1 MMRIKFFPGFLFM
14 DYGDFP
20 YFVINV
26 HSTSSLNILPRGD
39 VGADLIARL
48 VAENLKCKALISTV
62 TKNEFFGI
70 NFNRFP
76 PSINDAKEMFKLRM
90 KKNYERL
97 YELSKHFAFAAF
109 DKKDYFQR
117 KRIYDL
123 FWRIAKRM
131 KNKKLLFI
139 FPHTQSSILKNLPSI
154 MDITFYQTL
163 EKEIAKKI
171 IQKANKKFKKE
182 LQKLSKE
189 YLEYTLFSTR
199 FHYANVIR
207 IKYGKF
213 DPKLFKEETKEFF
226 EKCLTRA
233 KELNEKAFKLLYR
246 KNSLKNL
253 LKATELVFKRP
264 QITFEKNFT
273 GLYSLAP
280 QKFLKGEKMMQTE
293 VSTFLSE
300 CYPDLA
306 AKIICFIAKN
316 VEKHF

>member
-1 MMRIKFFPGFLFM
+1 MKIVFFPGFLFM
-14 DYGDFP
+14 DYGNSP

-26 HSTSSLNILPRGD
+26 HSTCSLNILPRGD

-48 VAENLKCKALISTV
+48 VAENLKCKALIATI

-70 NFNRFP
+70 NFNRLP
-76 PSINDAKEMFKLRM
+76 PSFKDAEEMFKFGI
-90 KKNYERL
+90 KKDYEKL
-97 YELSKHFAFAAF
+97 YRFGKQFAFTAF

-117 KRIYDL
+117 NRIYNL
-123 FWRIAKRM
+123 FWKVARQMR
-131 KNKKLLFI
+131 KKKILFI
-139 FPHTQSSILKNLPSI
+139 FPHAQASILKNLPSI

-163 EKEIAKKI
+163 EEEIAKKI

-182 LQKLSKE
+182 LRKLSKE

-199 FHYANVIR
+199 FHYGNVIR

-226 EKCLTRA
+226 EKCLARA
-233 KELNEKAFKLLYR
+233 KELNEKVFKLLSR
-246 KNSLKNL
+246 NKTLKNL
-253 LKATELVFKRP
+253 LKATELIFKQP

-280 QKFLKGEKMMQTE
+280 QKFLKGEKMMQVE
-293 VSTFLSE
+293 ISTFLGE

-306 AKIICFIAKN
+306 AKIICFIARN
-316 VEKHF
+316 VKKYV